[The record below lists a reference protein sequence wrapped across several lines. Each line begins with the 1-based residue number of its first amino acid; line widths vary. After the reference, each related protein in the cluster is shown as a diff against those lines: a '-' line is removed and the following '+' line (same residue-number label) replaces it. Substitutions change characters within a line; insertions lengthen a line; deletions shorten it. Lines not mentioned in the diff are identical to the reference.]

1 MEIVKKRIVFLDV
14 LKAIAIF
21 LVVWGHSMQ
30 NLTTDKSYWE
40 YDACIQ
46 VIYSFHMPLFMM
58 ISGFFST
65 SLLKR
70 GLWDVIKKSFIR
82 LIVPSVTWHIGVSV
96 LLFVVVT
103 LASSHIDWNKLQS
116 IALASFSAFWF
127 LKALFLV
134 QIFSCLFAYLFRKYK
149 SILAISGGVISI
161 FVLICFLPVA
171 INFVCW
177 FSMLPF
183 YLLGLMVRQYAEKCE
198 EYEQLLMWACLSIF
212 LVLVCIWPHVTF
224 DIYSN
229 PIACSWD
236 SLLAFLKRTLVGSAG
251 SLFCYFALKRLLA
264 RSTRHYPRI
273 EAVGTM
279 TLGIYIIQ
287 RYIVERG
294 AVHLGGQMD
303 ALLSSISFV
312 SRTILYDLF
321 ITPAFSLVVIAI
333 SYWLIL
339 RIRTN
344 KKLKTLLLGE
354 V

>member
-1 MEIVKKRIVFLDV
+1 MEILKKRIAFLDV
-14 LKAIAIF
+14 LKAFAIF
-21 LVVWGHSMQ
+21 LVVWGHSLQ
-30 NLTTDKSYWE
+30 NLTADRSYWE
-40 YDACIQ
+40 YDACVQ

-58 ISGFFST
+58 ISGFFSV

-70 GLWDVIKKSFIR
+70 ELWDVIKKQFVR
-82 LIVPSVTWHIGVSV
+82 LIVPSITWHIGVSI
-96 LLFVVVT
+96 LLFVVGT
-103 LASSHIDWNKLQS
+103 IATSNIDWDKLYS
-116 IALASFSAFWF
+116 IALASLSVFWF

-134 QIFSCLFAYLFRKYK
+134 QIFSSLLVYSFRVYK
-149 SILAISGGVISI
+149 SILTILGGISI
-161 FVLICFLPVA
+161 LLLIYFLPVA

-177 FSMLPF
+177 FSMVPF
-183 YLLGLMVRQYAEKCE
+183 YLLGLMVRQYAEKYE
-198 EYEQLLMWACLSIF
+198 EYEQLLMWIFLSIF
-212 LVLVCIWPHVTF
+212 LVLVCIWPHATF

-229 PIACSWD
+229 PIGWSWGA
-236 SLLAFLKRTLVGSAG
+236 LLAFLKRTLVGSAG
-251 SLFCYFALKRLLA
+251 SLFCYFALKRLFA
-264 RSTRHYPRI
+264 RSKRHCPRI

-287 RYIVERG
+287 RYIVERA

-303 ALLSSISFV
+303 VLLSSIPFV
-312 SRTILYDLF
+312 FRTILYDLF
-321 ITPAFSLVVIAI
+321 IAPAFSLVVVTI